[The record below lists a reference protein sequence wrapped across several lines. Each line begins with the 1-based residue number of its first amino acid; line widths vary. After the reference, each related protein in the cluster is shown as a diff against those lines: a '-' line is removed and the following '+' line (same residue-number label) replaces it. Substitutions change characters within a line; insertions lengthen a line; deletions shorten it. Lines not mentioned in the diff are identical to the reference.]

1 MRAVTLQDNLEAA
14 YRDVRQNLK
23 EAQHCQKGAYIEGV
37 RHMAIQADD
46 LMLCY
51 NPQLKPGEA
60 NKFHCHRVG
69 PHVIVK

>member
-23 EAQHCQKGAYIEGV
+23 EAQHCQKGAYNKGV
-37 RHMAIQADD
+37 RHMSIQADG

-60 NKFHCHRVG
+60 SKFHCHRVG
-69 PHVIVK
+69 PYVIVK